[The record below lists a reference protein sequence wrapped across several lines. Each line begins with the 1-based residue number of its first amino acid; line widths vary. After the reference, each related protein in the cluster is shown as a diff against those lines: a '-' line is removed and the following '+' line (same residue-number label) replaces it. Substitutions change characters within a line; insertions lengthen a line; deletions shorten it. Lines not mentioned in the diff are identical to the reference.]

1 VTSSDHVASEVASW
15 KAKKELNLPPLPP
28 PGPIHPPKNPDSL
41 EDCDRVLTPACIRAL
56 YKFEALDPSE
66 PVSIA
71 NAMGI
76 FEEED
81 LCK

>member
-1 VTSSDHVASEVASW
+1 M
-15 KAKKELNLPPLPP
+15 
-28 PGPIHPPKNPDSL
+28 
-41 EDCDRVLTPACIRAL
+41 TPACIRAL
-56 YKFEALDPSE
+56 YNFEALDPNK

>member
-1 VTSSDHVASEVASW
+1 MISSDRFGSEVASGR
-15 KAKKELNLPPLPP
+15 AKERRNSPPLPP
-28 PGPIHPPKNPDSL
+28 LGPKHPPKNPNSL
-41 EDCDRVLTPACIRAL
+41 ENCDREMTPACIRAL
-56 YKFEALDPSE
+56 YNFEALDPSE
-66 PVSIA
+66 PVCVT